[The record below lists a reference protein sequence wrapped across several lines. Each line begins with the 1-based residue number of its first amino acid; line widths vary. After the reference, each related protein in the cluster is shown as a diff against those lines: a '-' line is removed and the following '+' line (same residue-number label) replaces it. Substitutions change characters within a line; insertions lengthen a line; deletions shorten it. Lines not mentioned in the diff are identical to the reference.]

1 MKAKK
6 VAIVTGGANNLG
18 LEVSKELEK
27 NGIEVIIFDIDENRL
42 NELKDKFFV
51 YKVDVRDEKEVSKA
65 IEAVLNKFKKIDILI
80 NNAGVIYSEPLINIM
95 NINNMRHS
103 YESFKKIIDINLNSV
118 FLLSSYVVE
127 SMIKNRVKGII
138 INISS
143 ISAKGNAGQS
153 AYSASKAGVEALTK
167 TWAKE
172 LGGFGIRSVA
182 IAPGFIDTDS
192 TRKALNE
199 KIIKHIK
206 SNTPLKR
213 LGRAYELS
221 STVLF
226 IINNEFINGTVIEL
240 DGGFVI

>member
-1 MKAKK
+1 
-6 VAIVTGGANNLG
+6 
-18 LEVSKELEK
+18 LEISKELKK
-27 NGIEVIIFDIDENRL
+27 NGIDVIIFDIDENRL
-42 NELKDKFFV
+42 NELKDEFFV
-51 YKVDVRDEKEVSKA
+51 YKVDVTDEKEVSKA
-65 IEAVLNKFKKIDILI
+65 IQTVLNKFKRVDILI

-95 NINNMRHS
+95 NIDKMRHS

-118 FLLSSYVVE
+118 FLVSSYVVE
-127 SMIKNRVKGII
+127 SMIKNRVKGVI

-182 IAPGFIDTDS
+182 IAPGFIDTNS
-192 TRKALNE
+192 TSRALNE

-213 LGRAYELS
+213 LGRTDELS
-221 STVLF
+221 NTVLF
-226 IINNEFINGTVIEL
+226 IINNEFINGTVIDL
-240 DGGFVI
+240 NGGLII

>member
-1 MKAKK
+1 MRAKK

-18 LEVSKELEK
+18 LEISKELKK
-27 NGIEVIIFDIDENRL
+27 NGIDVIIFDIDESRL
-42 NELKDKFFV
+42 SELKDEFFV
-51 YKVDVRDEKEVSKA
+51 YKVDVTDEKEVSKA
-65 IEAVLNKFKKIDILI
+65 IQTVLNKFKRVDILI

-95 NINNMRHS
+95 SIDSMRHS
-103 YESFKKIIDINLNSV
+103 YKSFKNIIDINLNSV
-118 FLLSSYVVE
+118 FLVSSYVVE
-127 SMIKNRVKGII
+127 SMIKNRVKGVI

-182 IAPGFIDTDS
+182 IAPGFIDTGS
-192 TRKALNE
+192 TNRALNE

-213 LGRAYELS
+213 LGRADEVS
-221 STVLF
+221 NTVLF
-226 IINNEFINGTVIEL
+226 LINNEFINGTVIEL
-240 DGGFVI
+240 DGGLII